1 MNRKSQPRQLALF
14 PAELPT
20 WESLPQERQHALQEI
35 LSLLL
40 EQAMRQQVDPN
51 IDIPQEH
58 AQEQIHV

>member
-1 MNRKSQPRQLALF
+1 MNRKSRPRQLALF
-14 PAELPT
+14 SAELPT
-20 WESLPQERQHALQEI
+20 WESLPQERQQALQEI

-40 EQAMRQQVDPN
+40 EQAMRQQADPS